1 MKVAFFGSPHFALS
15 VLEQLNQDHEVALV
29 VSQPDKRAGRGMKVT
44 SPAVIEKARTLGLP
58 VRQPERLKGNDAFAE
73 ELAKLELDVAITAAY
88 GKILPAS
95 LLPIPKH
102 GFLNVHASLLPKYR
116 GAAPIQWALI
126 HGETETGIT
135 IMQTAQGMDTGDIR
149 HVKRVSIHDEDD
161 AQRLFDKLAL
171 LGATALAEALD
182 LLAEGKL
189 PRTPQDKTQATH
201 APMLTREDGQINW
214 QTSARDIFNRHR
226 GVSMWPK
233 SWTLFQDKTLKVP
246 VLELLS
252 EKSLSADV
260 VNVDVDVATSGG
272 TVLDV
277 HADGI
282 DVAANPGV
290 IRLVNVQPSG
300 KAAMEARA
308 FANGYGV
315 KAGVCFD

>member
-1 MKVAFFGSPHFALS
+1 MNVAFFGSPRFALS
-15 VLEQLNQDHEVALV
+15 VLEPLNQDHEVALV

-44 SPAVIEKARTLGLP
+44 SPAVVEKARTLGLN
-58 VRQPERLKGNDAFAE
+58 VRQPERLKGNDAFAK
-73 ELAKLELDVAITAAY
+73 ELAALELDVAITAAY

-95 LLPIPKH
+95 LLEIPKH

-126 HGETETGIT
+126 EGESETGVT
-135 IMQTAQGMDTGDIR
+135 IMQTAAGMDTGDIR
-149 HVKRVSIHDEDD
+149 HVKRLAITDDDD

-171 LGATALAEALD
+171 LGATALTEALD

-189 PRTPQDKTQATH
+189 PSIPQDDAQATH
-201 APMLTREDGQINW
+201 APMLTKEDGQINW
-214 QTSARDIFNRHR
+214 QTSARAIFNRHR

-233 SWTLFQDKTLKVP
+233 SWLTFQEKTVKVP

-252 EKSLSADV
+252 D
-260 VNVDVDVATSGG
+260 TSDTSHHASG

-277 HADGI
+277 HAEGI
-282 DVAANPGV
+282 DVVANPGV

-308 FANGYGV
+308 FANGYGI
-315 KAGVCFD
+315 KAGVCFG